1 MGLPALVVTIF
12 WSVVSKLV
20 VDAIQDRRRGPLDWK
35 LEEVAF
41 AARKQARDA
50 RVTALEKRVEA
61 LNERCNSYEH
71 RMDALAELIAS
82 TSGCDEELD
91 PGFFFQFRSLADE
104 LKSIRSEG
112 ISMQGEA
119 DALKK
124 EFEAIRTRATAL
136 QGPASL

>member
-1 MGLPALVVTIF
+1 MGLPALIVTIF
-12 WSVVSKLV
+12 WSLISKLV
-20 VDAIQDRRRGPLDWK
+20 VDAIRDRRRGPLSRK
-35 LEEVAF
+35 LEQEAL
-41 AARKQARDA
+41 AARKQAIYA
-50 RVTALEKRVEA
+50 RITALEKRVEA
-61 LNERCNSYEH
+61 LNERCNAYEH

-82 TSGCDEELD
+82 TSGCDQELD
-91 PGFFFQFRSLADE
+91 PGFFFQFRCLADE

-124 EFEAIRTRATAL
+124 EFEAIRTRTTAL